1 MPTGIGADSM
11 KYPMVL
17 CLVIASI
24 SNTQAAI
31 NGKSQGTS
39 SDEYYFDP
47 ALFRGGKF
55 SQTSLARLTKKNSL
69 LPGQYKMDIYIN
81 GRFVEQF
88 NVDFSEQADGS
99 VQPCMTTEMLTAIG
113 LKIIDDSSKRE
124 ESCRLMDQAAKGS
137 STTLDVSR
145 LRIEFSIPQVLLN
158 KKPRGYVSPSEL
170 EVGSSLGFANYVAN
184 YYHVSYSDDGAQD
197 RDSAWLSLNGGI
209 NLAGWQ
215 YRQLSTLNWDKLNG
229 STWNNIRSYIQRPIP
244 TINSQLMAGELITS
258 GRFFSG
264 LNFNGVSLSTDDR
277 MLPDSMRGY
286 APTIRGIAAT
296 NAKVSVTQ
304 NGAEIYQT
312 TVVPGAFEINDLYPT
327 SYSGDL
333 NVTITEA
340 NGSVSRFTVP
350 FSAVPESMRP
360 GISRFSIETG
370 KTRDSGDEAYFTDV
384 NWQRGVTNNITA
396 NSGVRISD
404 GYQSA
409 LFGGVYSNYLGAFG
423 ANLTYSR
430 ADLPV
435 AGYTDG
441 WMMHFTWSKTFQ
453 PTSTTV
459 SLAGY
464 RYSTKGYRDLS
475 DVLGL
480 RQAEKEEG
488 MSDWQSSTY
497 LQLSRF
503 DISISQ
509 SLERYGNIF
518 LSSSTQNYRGGR
530 KRDTQ
535 LQLGYSKTF
544 SKGISMNLSV
554 GRQRTGGYQNDAG
567 EMETLVSLS
576 FSIPLGSGPRS
587 VDLSNTWT
595 HSSQGGDQY
604 QTSASGMMDEA
615 LTTNYNLSAAR
626 DQNNGLTT
634 IGGNL
639 QKRTSFA
646 TLGLNTSKGNNYW
659 QASGNAQGAFVAH
672 SGGVTTGPYLGDTFA
687 LVEAKGAEGAKIFSS
702 QQTVIDSHGYAL
714 VPAVTPYRYN
724 RISLDPQGM
733 EGDAE
738 LIDSEKQIAPVA
750 GSGVKVVFRT
760 RTGTALLISSRFK
773 DGQPVPLG
781 ADVVDEH
788 GEIIGMVGQGGQIY
802 VRTENMNGKLIVQW
816 GDSAE
821 DSCSLS
827 YQVPESKQNQT
838 LVKLAAEC
846 IY

>member
-1 MPTGIGADSM
+1 M

-31 NGKSQGTS
+31 NGRTQGAS

-113 LKIIDDSSKRE
+113 LKTIDDSSERE
-124 ESCRLMDQAAKGS
+124 ESCRLMEQAAKGS

-170 EVGSSLGFANYVAN
+170 EAGSSLGFANYVAN
-184 YYHVSYSDDGAQD
+184 YYHVSYSDNGAQD

-480 RQAEKEEG
+480 RQAEKEGG

-535 LQLGYSKTF
+535 LQLGYSNTF
-544 SKGISMNLSV
+544 SKGVSMNLSV

-646 TLGLNTSKGNNYW
+646 TLGLNASKGNNYW

-760 RTGTALLISSRFK
+760 RTGNALLISSRFK

-846 IY
+846 IYQS

>member
-1 MPTGIGADSM
+1 M

-370 KTRDSGDEAYFTDV
+370 KTRDSGDEAYFTDI

>member
-1 MPTGIGADSM
+1 
-11 KYPMVL
+11 MVL

-370 KTRDSGDEAYFTDV
+370 KTRDSGDEAYFTDI

>member
-1 MPTGIGADSM
+1 M
-11 KYPMVL
+11 KYPMIL
-17 CLVIASI
+17 CFIIASI
-24 SNTQAAI
+24 SCAQGATSDKAH
-31 NGKSQGTS
+31 GTS

-55 SQTSLARLTKKNSL
+55 SQTSLTRLTKKNTL
-69 LPGQYKMDIYIN
+69 LPGQYKMDVYIN
-81 GRFVEQF
+81 GRFTAQF
-88 NVDFSEQADGS
+88 NVDFAEQADGS
-99 VQPCMTTEMLTAIG
+99 VQPCVTTEMLTAIG
-113 LKIIDDSSKRE
+113 LKDFE
-124 ESCRLMDQAAKGS
+124 ESKTCRLMEQVAKGS
-137 STTLDVSR
+137 TTTLNVSHLR
-145 LRIEFSIPQVLLN
+145 LEFSIPQVLLN
-158 KKPRGYVSPSEL
+158 KTPRGYVNPAEL
-170 EVGSSLGFANYVAN
+170 EKGASLGFANYVAN
-184 YYHVSYSDDGAQD
+184 YYHVAYSDDGAQD
-197 RDSAWLSLNGGI
+197 RDSVWLSLNGGI

-215 YRQLSTLNWDKLNG
+215 YRQISTLNWDKLSG
-229 STWNNIRSYIQRPIP
+229 STWNNVRNYVQRPLP
-244 TINSQLMAGELITS
+244 ALQSQLTMGELITS

-264 LNFNGVSLSTDDR
+264 LNFNGASLSTDDR

-312 TVVPGAFEINDLYPT
+312 TVTPGAFEINDLYPT

-333 NVTITEA
+333 EVTVTEA

-370 KTRDSGDEAYFTDV
+370 ETRDSGEDAYFTDI
-384 NWQRGVTNNITA
+384 NWQHGITNSITA
-396 NSGVRISD
+396 NSGVRVSD

-435 AGYTDG
+435 TGYTDG

-453 PTSTTV
+453 PTNTTI

-464 RYSTKGYRDLS
+464 RYSTKGYRDLT

-480 RQAEKEEG
+480 RQAVKEDDAEN
-488 MSDWQSSTY
+488 WQSSTY

-503 DISISQ
+503 DISVSQ
-509 SLERYGNIF
+509 SLDRYGNIF
-518 LSSSTQNYRGGR
+518 LSSSTQNYRSGR

-535 LQLGYSKTF
+535 LQFGYSNTF
-544 SKGISMNLSV
+544 AHETSMNLTV
-554 GRQRTGGYQNDAG
+554 GRQRTGGYQNDDG
-567 EMETLVSLS
+567 SMETMVSLS
-576 FSIPLGSGPRS
+576 FSIPLGSGSRA
-587 VDLSNTWT
+587 VDLSSTWT

-604 QTSASGMMDEA
+604 QTSASGMLDEA
-615 LTTNYNLSAAR
+615 LTTNYNISASR
-626 DQNNGLTT
+626 DQENGQTT

-639 QKRTSFA
+639 QKRTTFA
-646 TLGLNTSKGNNYW
+646 TLGLNASKGNSYW
-659 QASGNAQGAFVAH
+659 QASGSAQGAFVAH
-672 SGGVTTGPYLGDTFA
+672 SGGLTTGPYLGDTFA
-687 LVEAKGAEGAKIFSS
+687 LVEAKGAEGAQIFSS

-714 VPAVTPYRYN
+714 VPAVAPYRYN

-733 EGDAE
+733 KGDAE
-738 LIDSEKQIAPVA
+738 LIDSEKQIAPEA

-760 RTGTALLISSRFK
+760 RIGKALLIQSHFS

-781 ADVVDEH
+781 ADVLTED
-788 GEIIGMVGQGGQIY
+788 GEIVGMVGQDGQIY
-802 VRTENMNGKLIVQW
+802 VRSENMKGAFVVQW
-816 GDSAE
+816 GD
-821 DSCSLS
+821 DSDERCR
-827 YQVPESKQNQT
+827 VPFYIPDDKQGQALIRLT
-838 LVKLAAEC
+838 GTCAK
-846 IY
+846 

>member
-1 MPTGIGADSM
+1 M

-31 NGKSQGTS
+31 NGRTQGAS

-113 LKIIDDSSKRE
+113 LKTIDDSSERE
-124 ESCRLMDQAAKGS
+124 ESCRLMEQAAKGS

-184 YYHVSYSDDGAQD
+184 YYHVSYSDNGAQD

-480 RQAEKEEG
+480 RQAEKEGG

-535 LQLGYSKTF
+535 LQLGYSNTF
-544 SKGISMNLSV
+544 SKGVSMNLSV

-646 TLGLNTSKGNNYW
+646 TLGLNASKGNNYW

-760 RTGTALLISSRFK
+760 RTGNALLISSRFK

-846 IY
+846 IYQS

>member
-1 MPTGIGADSM
+1 M

-31 NGKSQGTS
+31 NGRTQGAS

-113 LKIIDDSSKRE
+113 LKTIDDSSERE
-124 ESCRLMDQAAKGS
+124 ESCRLMEQAAKGS

-184 YYHVSYSDDGAQD
+184 YYHVSYSDNGAQD

-396 NSGVRISD
+396 NSGVRVSD

-409 LFGGVYSNYLGAFG
+409 LLGGVYSNYLGAFG

-480 RQAEKEEG
+480 RQAEKEGG

-535 LQLGYSKTF
+535 LQLGYSNTF
-544 SKGISMNLSV
+544 SKGVSMNLSV

-646 TLGLNTSKGNNYW
+646 TLGLNASKGNNYW

-846 IY
+846 IYQP